1 MFLHAPLRL
10 RLCLRPFAPLLFLHT
25 PLRLRLCLRPFA
37 PLLFLHTPLRLR
49 LCLRPFAPLLFLHP
63 ALAVTPLALHIR
75 PHPIPLQSMRAPFRS
90 LSFLT
95 LTLWIGLITLTGR
108 ASERVLV
115 HRPLAASLT
124 RVPQTLLNLAHS
136 VEAQR
141 EMKIPEPDRQEFE
154 DFLRGPDAEWMRN
167 RSKPEPEVRAAIA
180 RGEVLLAEEVGRRF
194 GEDTLTRLR
203 QFELQA
209 QGTRALLRPEI
220 VEYLEISPEQL
231 NRLDALFAQTDEA
244 AQRARQPD
252 ALGNPALAVAAQRL
266 RTTEGPQAE
275 KMLTHTQRN
284 NYRNIL
290 GVKFDTSRWE
300 RVFPLAPE
308 LIDSGTWLDGRKAR
322 LADFRGKVVLVH
334 FYAFQCHNCR
344 ANFHI
349 YNRWYKSLREKGVEL
364 IGIQT
369 PETAAE
375 RDPAKV
381 TEAAHKDGFEFPVLI
396 DLKNQN
402 WDAWGNTMWPTVYVI
417 DKRGY
422 VRHWWMGELNWQ
434 GAQGDRFIERLV
446 DRLRAE

>member
-1 MFLHAPLRL
+1 MTSAPPLLRI
-10 RLCLRPFAPLLFLHT
+10 RAPILFLHT
-25 PLRLRLCLRPFA
+25 MRSDNRCLSRV
-37 PLLFLHTPLRLR
+37 FL
-49 LCLRPFAPLLFLHP
+49 
-63 ALAVTPLALHIR
+63 
-75 PHPIPLQSMRAPFRS
+75 S
-90 LSFLT
+90 
-95 LTLWIGLITLTGR
+95 LWIGFTALTGL
-108 ASERVLV
+108 ASETVLV

-141 EMKIPEPDRQEFE
+141 EMKISEPDRQEFE
-154 DFLRGPDAEWMRN
+154 DFLRGPDADWMRN
-167 RSKPEPEVRAAIA
+167 RSRPEPEIRAALA

-194 GEDTLTRLR
+194 GEPALTRLR
-203 QFELQA
+203 QLELQA
-209 QGTRALLRPEI
+209 QGSRALLRPEI
-220 VEYLEISPEQL
+220 VEYLGISPEQF
-231 NRLDALFAQTDEA
+231 NRLDALFARTDEA
-244 AQRARQPD
+244 ALRARQPD
-252 ALGNPALAVAAQRL
+252 AVGNAALSVNAQRL
-266 RTTEGPQAE
+266 RAAEGPQAE
-275 KMLTHTQRN
+275 QILTHQQRN
-284 NYRNIL
+284 RYRAIL
-290 GVKFDTSRWE
+290 GVKFDTTRFE
-300 RVFPLAPE
+300 RVFPLVPE
-308 LIDSGTWLDGRKAR
+308 LIDSGTWLDDRKVR

-334 FYAFQCHNCR
+334 FYAFQCHNCQ

-375 RDPAKV
+375 RDPARV
-381 TEAAHKDGFEFPVLI
+381 SEAAHRDGFKFPVLI